1 MKKKLI
7 RITTVP
13 ISLEILLENQL
24 RFMNQHYDVEGIS
37 SDKEY
42 LKQVGHLEGI
52 EVYAV
57 EMTRRITPLLD
68 LKAVWQLYN
77 YFKKENPF
85 IVHTHT
91 PKAGTLGMIAAKLA
105 GVPHRLHTIAGLPLL
120 EAAGLNRFV
129 LNFVEKATYACATHI
144 YPNSFGLKEI
154 VIQERF
160 CKPEKLKVIGNG
172 SSNGI
177 NTAYFDS
184 EIFSNNE
191 NKSLKRHLG
200 ISPEDFLFIFVGR
213 LVGDKGINELIRAFK
228 KLSAENTTVKLL
240 LVGPLE
246 SGLDPLAPETLKEI
260 AVNRHIISV
269 GFQNDV
275 RPYFAI
281 SNVLVFPSYREGFP
295 NVVMQAG
302 AMGLPSIVTDI
313 NGCNEIIIEGKN
325 GIIIPVKDANAL
337 YKAMKKMLKNVDFRN
352 QLQQNTRRM
361 IVSRYEQQL
370 VWEGILDEYKN
381 LEVTLS
387 SENVKNKL
395 IRTSTVAVSL
405 DYLLKGQLSFLQNN
419 YEVLAVSGTDEHLDA
434 VASREGVK
442 VKGVNM
448 QRKISIFKDLKSLWQ
463 LYWLFKKEN
472 PLIVHSITPK
482 AGLLSM
488 IAAKMAGVPI
498 RLHTFTG
505 LVFPTKKGK
514 MQQLLILM
522 DRLLCTCATNIYPEG
537 QGVRNDLVNYKITN
551 KPLKVIADGNVNGI
565 DTAFF
570 NPELYTVVVKNQLKN
585 DLQINDD
592 NFVFIFVGRLTGDK
606 GINELIQAFQKIA
619 AEIANIKLLLVGPFE
634 SELDPLKSQTLAVI
648 ETNKNIISVGFQD
661 DIRPYLA
668 ISHCLAFP
676 SYREGFPNVVMQAG
690 AMGLPSIVTN
700 INGCNEIIIEG
711 ENGTIIPVKD
721 PDSLYQAMRKMAD
734 DINFRTHLQK
744 NARAMIVSRYEQKM
758 VWEAILAE
766 YKRLE
771 QNV

>member
-24 RFMNQHYDVEGIS
+24 RFMNQHYDVKGIS
-37 SDKEY
+37 SDREY
-42 LKQVGHLEGI
+42 LIQVGHLEGI

-68 LKAVWQLYN
+68 LKAVWQLYR
-77 YFKKENPF
+77 YFKKEKPF

-105 GVPHRLHTIAGLPLL
+105 GVPNRLHTIAGLPLL
-120 EAAGLNRFV
+120 EANGFKRLILN
-129 LNFVEKATYACATHI
+129 LVEKITYACATHI

-191 NKSLKRHLG
+191 NKSLKSHLG
-200 ISPEDFLFIFVGR
+200 ISPEDFVFIFVGR

-228 KLSAENTTVKLL
+228 KLSAENITVKML

-325 GIIIPVKDANAL
+325 GIIIPVKDGIAV
-337 YKAMKKMLKNVDFRN
+337 YKAMKKMVREFDFRN
-352 QLQQNTRRM
+352 QLQQNTRHM
-361 IVSRYEQQL
+361 IVSQYEQQM
-370 VWEGILDEYKN
+370 VWDAILAEYKN

-387 SENVKNKL
+387 NEKIKNKL

-405 DYLLKGQLSFLQNN
+405 DFLLKGQLSFLQNN

-434 VASREGVK
+434 VAGREGVK
-442 VKGVNM
+442 IRGLDM
-448 QRKISIFKDLKSLWQ
+448 QRKISPFKDLKSLWQ
-463 LYWLFKKEN
+463 LYWLFKNEK
-472 PLIVHSITPK
+472 PKIVHSITPK

-498 RLHTFTG
+498 RMHTFTG

-537 QGVRNDLVNYKITN
+537 QGVRNDLINYKISN
-551 KPLKVIADGNVNGI
+551 KPLKVIANGNVNGI
-565 DTAFF
+565 DKAFF

-592 NFVFIFVGRLTGDK
+592 DFVFIFVGRLTGDK

-721 PDSLYQAMRKMAD
+721 PYSLHQAMRKMAD
-734 DINFRTHLQK
+734 DISFRTQLQQ
-744 NARAMIVSRYEQKM
+744 NARPMIVSRYEQKI